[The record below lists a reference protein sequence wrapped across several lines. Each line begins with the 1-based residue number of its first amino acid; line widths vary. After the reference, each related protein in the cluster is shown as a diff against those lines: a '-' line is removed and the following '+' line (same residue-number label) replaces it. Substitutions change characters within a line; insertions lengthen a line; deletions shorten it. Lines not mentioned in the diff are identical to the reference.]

1 MIFLI
6 MKERKKPHII
16 LAYEALFRR
25 LKESYRS
32 NTIINSDYQS
42 FSAGFHGEKS
52 VDYKLKI
59 LPHKEYLLYYGL
71 RLKNYTAF
79 FQMDTLILTEK
90 FICIVEIKNLKGKLI
105 YDSELEQLTQ
115 VADGKEIGY
124 KDPILQAET
133 QKENLKMWLRNHG
146 IPKIPIETLVVSANP
161 STIITNIH
169 NNSAFNDK
177 FIHAESL
184 PFQLMKLKSKYTK
197 KLLDKRTLKKLN
209 ILLLQGDIP
218 LQSNLIGKYGVS
230 DRHLIKGVPCPNC
243 HHYPMDR
250 LYKKWSCSRCSYTGL
265 MEHERVILDFFL
277 LYHHTI
283 TNSECRKILHISSRA
298 SAYTFLNSM
307 KIDKEGNTNARKY
320 YAPHPDEF
328 PQNSSIPVK
337 KRSVLE
343 SSDVSFFRN

>member
-1 MIFLI
+1 

-16 LAYEALFRR
+16 LAYEALLRR
-25 LKESYRS
+25 LKENYRS
-32 NTIINSDYQS
+32 NATINADYQR
-42 FSAGFHGEKS
+42 FSAGFRGERN

-71 RLKNYTAF
+71 RLKNYAAF
-79 FQMDTLILTEK
+79 FQIDTLVITEN

-115 VADGKEIGY
+115 VVDGQEIGY
-124 KDPILQAET
+124 KDPILQAEA

-146 IPKIPIETLVVSANP
+146 IPEIPIETLVVLANP

-169 NNSAFNDK
+169 NTPAFNDK

-184 PFQLMKLKSKYTK
+184 PFQLTKLKSEYTK
-197 KLLDKRTLKKLN
+197 KWLDKRALKKLN
-209 ILLLQGDIP
+209 TLLLKGDMP
-218 LQSNLIGKYGVS
+218 LQSNLFGKYGVS
-230 DRHLIKGVPCPNC
+230 DRHIIKGVPCPNC
-243 HHYPMDR
+243 QHYPMDR
-250 LYKKWSCSRCSYTGL
+250 LFKKWSCSKCSYTGF

-277 LYHHTI
+277 LYQHTI
-283 TNSECRKILHISSRA
+283 TNSECRKMLHMSSRR

-307 KIDKEGNTNARKY
+307 KIDREGNTSARKY
-320 YAPHPDEF
+320 YAPHPDDF
-328 PQNSSIPVK
+328 PQNSNIPVK

-343 SSDVSFFRN
+343 SGDVSFFQS